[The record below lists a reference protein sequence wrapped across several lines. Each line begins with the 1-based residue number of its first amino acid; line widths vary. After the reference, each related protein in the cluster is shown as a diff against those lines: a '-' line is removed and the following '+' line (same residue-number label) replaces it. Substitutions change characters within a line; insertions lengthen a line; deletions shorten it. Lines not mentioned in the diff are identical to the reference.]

1 MRLLLQRLAESPL
14 VRKNLPNTS
23 AVLNQYFNYK
33 RYPQESIANYLVRE
47 SLYYEEFSESLMAL
61 KDEQDGVPAQVFPD
75 FSDASSSG
83 DEKDED
89 ESSKSSKKKEGYSR
103 VPAEDPEEE
112 GSPYGLSGRRPTTS
126 PRRPTA
132 RSTGGTTAGRG
143 LNNFDSFI
151 LKQLRGWRLLSGAC
165 LSAEEWRS
173 ILASTNNQLDYQ
185 NVSMALT
192 ILYDEQIQSTRGGS
206 HYAHH
211 GGPQLFALDEDEWSW
226 DDHWWEEDPWA
237 AHAGWWDED
246 SEWIDDNNPEADDK
260 KDEAPKESEA
270 MVQQTWSQAHRST
283 QMARKDR
290 GFGKVGSK
298 GSEGCHIC
306 GHPSHYARDCP
317 DRNGP
322 KGKGKI
328 YYVGYPEDD
337 YNFAFVKG
345 KGKSRNKGY
354 GKNVN
359 YVEDLFAL
367 KGKGYG
373 GSKGKGKFK
382 GKNKG
387 NVNAYYQEGFDDQWH
402 YVLDF
407 KDENT
412 LDLRSN
418 TRGVPPGEVLAAAS
432 SKDSSSTSHGMLDT
446 GATCSAGPETSIQ
459 NLISAVLQQDRA
471 AHITIDGKRR
481 PRFRYGSGKW
491 GKALY
496 RVSITS
502 TLTKNA
508 FHAFALPDPEES
520 REPWFTPNMLV
531 PVLLGMDFI
540 KGNGL
545 VIDFNDGLAVYSKQ
559 RDAKPF
565 FLDSNSKSHYLI
577 DVVQFLTNGKKNL
590 DGAAQVHVLT
600 DDGND
605 VNTVE
610 LHTLTFDDLF
620 VIDSSLS
627 SLRRNRDSSSTDFE
641 MSSSFLQLWKRRL
654 SIESQHGLMGNLPI
668 SNPFS
673 STSSSRCDHGLEAQ
687 SLRQPGC
694 LSSDGDGP
702 QRSSLKGQPV
712 AVLRK
717 SQRVQFHEQQVGC
730 LEDLPNL
737 RHSGDLCSQTRSTSF
752 GHEASEWTYDD
763 ASLGLAKTM
772 MEKVIAETRMKTLLQ
787 EYEKQWSVAQEKIA
801 KAKQVVKPPARG
813 SNSSAAGG
821 YPKTAPMSPSRSTTS
836 WEQIPSPQSEEKSK
850 NMDMWEL
857 LTEEE
862 RQQIYQRVQ
871 SRLPPAPQSDVELE
885 PDYAAQ

>member
-1 MRLLLQRLAESPL
+1 MR
-14 VRKNLPNTS
+14 
-23 AVLNQYFNYK
+23 
-33 RYPQESIANYLVRE
+33 
-47 SLYYEEFSESLMAL
+47 
-61 KDEQDGVPAQVFPD
+61 
-75 FSDASSSG
+75 
-83 DEKDED
+83 
-89 ESSKSSKKKEGYSR
+89 
-103 VPAEDPEEE
+103 
-112 GSPYGLSGRRPTTS
+112 
-126 PRRPTA
+126 
-132 RSTGGTTAGRG
+132 
-143 LNNFDSFI
+143 
-151 LKQLRGWRLLSGAC
+151 
-165 LSAEEWRS
+165 
-173 ILASTNNQLDYQ
+173 
-185 NVSMALT
+185 
-192 ILYDEQIQSTRGGS
+192 
-206 HYAHH
+206 
-211 GGPQLFALDEDEWSW
+211 SW

-412 LDLRSN
+412 LDLQSH

-763 ASLGLAKTM
+763 ASLGGTSNTSSKGHDAGRNPGEDYDGKGHCRDSNEDTTSGVR
-772 MEKVIAETRMKTLLQ
+772 EAVVGGSGEDCEGETGCETSGSWF
-787 EYEKQWSVAQEKIA
+787 KQFRCRRLSKD
-801 KAKQVVKPPARG
+801 
-813 SNSSAAGG
+813 SS
-821 YPKTAPMSPSRSTTS
+821 YMSPSRSTTS